1 MAEIDSLEIKISA
14 SAEQANKAIR
24 HLTRSLGALSSSLKF
39 DTSSFEKLGKINSNN
54 FKKLGEGLQSFAN
67 AARSL
72 QGVDGNNFNKLSD
85 GLSKLASIDPSKLEA
100 LGKIDGNSFRG
111 LGDGVKA
118 LSVGL
123 KDLKGVSAKK
133 FETLASGIERLG
145 AIQVGNMQTVASAL
159 TSLADGIR
167 TLSGVNFDN
176 RNLQNLINS
185 LTRLSNANVGSL
197 ESVDFT
203 GIGNKIKELATA
215 LSGADKVEQN
225 TISMVNAI
233 AKLAGAG
240 ANIGAVTTELPRLGT
255 ALKDFMN
262 TMSGAPILASETI
275 AFTQAIGQLA
285 SAGSKAKTVADS
297 LEHLGNELKRFM
309 QTMATAPSVSAGV
322 IRMTEAL
329 ARLANAGGGSG
340 RAASSLGNALN
351 GLNISAIRLMPNM
364 SRLSVSIKKLGTQMS
379 KTVNNVKSLGRQLLG
394 AMGIVGG
401 VYGAIRGIKK
411 SIDISSDLTEVQNV
425 VDVTFKDM
433 AYKVEEFAETSIEQ
447 FGLSELSLK
456 QYASRFQAMGS
467 AMGINSSLISDAN
480 SRLSEMTNGYISA
493 SDSMSDVSLNLTKL
507 TADMASF
514 YNVEQKVVAE
524 DLAAIFTGQTRPLR
538 DYGLDLTQATLQEW
552 ALKQGLD
559 ADIKS
564 MSQAEKTMLRYQ
576 YVMANTGAAHDDF
589 SRTAKTWANQTRIL
603 KQNFEQLASVMGRSF
618 ISALKPLVEALNA
631 AMSHI
636 IAFAETVSNAL
647 GKIFGWKFE
656 KGSAAGGLA
665 DLVGDAGALEEG
677 LGGAEEAAK
686 KLNKQLRAFDEL
698 NVINTDDGDG
708 AGGAGAGGIGAG
720 GAAGQGGQWVQT
732 DSILQDYE
740 SSLDTLY
747 KLGDYIG
754 TKLSEAMERIDWN
767 GVYEKARNF
776 GSGLANFLNGLISPQ
791 LFSNI
796 GTTVA
801 GALNTALH
809 FLDSFGLW
817 FNWKKFGDSLAA
829 GLLGFLNNIQWDVA
843 LSAAKNW
850 GRGIAT
856 TLNNF
861 LTPETFSATGHAIAK
876 ALNTAIQFA
885 LSFGQTFDFK
895 NLGESIA
902 AGINDFFATFNFKD
916 LAATINV
923 WAKGILDAVITA
935 LDKTDWDLIGK
946 QIGEFL
952 ADIDLWAIGGKVGK
966 ALWKAINAGIKTFA
980 SSFSKAPVKTTLITL
995 VAIPKAL
1002 KAIADSRLIKG
1013 IQNLVKY
1020 FGNLASTAKLVITA
1034 LAGNVTSLSALMT
1047 QFPRFG
1053 SMVSVAAQAFAE
1065 FRSGLSSQGFGAGL
1079 SQGLATLNNGIT
1091 NFRNSLSG
1099 LQKGVITAVAGFA
1112 EFTVISDVFEGLT
1125 LGSENLV
1132 AGIGKIAAAAGI
1144 AGAAM
1149 YTALGPA
1156 GIVIAAITGVA
1167 AAIKGIND
1175 ALDEIHIE
1183 NVGNAINNALSN
1195 PGGTPI
1201 DEVARKVSESI
1212 SSIGDSFSTISEKS
1226 SALDDADKKIE
1237 DIKFQIELVRAEL
1250 EAGTI
1255 TAEEATA
1262 KFNNLLSELQTA
1274 VSTKIGAINEY
1285 MLSAFGEGGTW
1296 GQAWENAGF
1305 NASEAVGK
1313 TLGLTSEM
1321 QTKFNEL
1328 VTQLAEAD
1336 PNSPEWANL
1345 QTQLYGIIGDTDK
1358 LQTAM
1363 SNFEYNMNSIDID
1376 YSKLVG
1382 KDGQLDST
1390 EVEAVMARVSE
1401 SVQKT
1406 YDDIELAGEEMAKQ
1420 LNDAIESAKVV
1431 GDNEAVAYF
1440 SKMLEELPAV
1450 INTQKQQVGLEAV
1463 AFTNTLQEDLVGGID
1478 KVVENAQ
1485 ASWDN
1490 LSRWDKTV
1498 NWGNDSQKYV
1508 DDYVAQYQSNV
1519 VDPISQQVESSLS
1532 QLGIDG
1538 AGWASNA
1545 MGEIFTGMWEYNMD
1559 TREMEISENFS
1570 SVVKNAISASES
1582 SLAETTSSF
1591 GSNIISGIGNSID
1604 QNSGTLTT
1612 SIGTAMS
1619 NMVKEAKEKLGIHS
1633 PSTVFAEIGSF
1644 VIEGLL
1650 NGITNLV
1657 GSITETWE
1665 SMKSTAIEVWETVSS
1680 SLSEKWATTKET
1692 AITTWGEIKENLNT
1706 TWDNMKATA
1715 ETNFGAIKDYIAEK
1729 WADSESSTDSTWG
1742 RIQETVSSIASDVS
1756 GVVSDKFAEITGS
1769 FSGFSTNAQS
1779 LWSSTWNNIQSTLN
1793 SILGSIK
1800 DAVGSAFDWI
1810 SNKINSIQSAAN
1822 GVVSGSLGGVVSGAI
1837 NGRTYTAT
1845 AQIPMFA
1852 KGGVFRGGNPFMA
1865 IVNDQPSGQTNVEAP
1880 LKVIKQALREELASF
1895 TDNFDTLQL
1904 TPAFEVGQFQPMPP
1918 PEFDFESRRQG
1929 VYEIAAEVQRENSR
1943 VYNNSD
1949 GYDNYSEELSL
1960 LMSQNQLLRRQNEL
1974 LEQILRK
1981 PAISNDEIG
1990 KRAVSYIQ
1998 GEERRLQKS
2007 LVGTY

>member
-1 MAEIDSLEIKISA
+1 MTTVDSLDIQISA
-14 SAEQANKAIR
+14 SAQKANAAIN
-24 HLTRSLGALSSSLKF
+24 SLSRNLDTLAKKLKF
-39 DTSSFEKLGKINSNN
+39 DTSSLEKLNNLNGDN
-54 FKKLGEGLQSFAN
+54 FKRLGEGIKDLSAGMKELKNVRTSDFN
-67 AARSL
+67 ALAK
-72 QGVDGNNFNKLSD
+72 GIEKLS
-85 GLSKLASIDPSKLEA
+85 AIPT
-100 LGKIDGNSFRG
+100 GN
-111 LGDGVKA
+111 L
-118 LSVGL
+118 
-123 KDLKGVSAKK
+123 
-133 FETLASGIERLG
+133 
-145 AIQVGNMQTVASAL
+145 QTVANAL
-159 TSLADGIR
+159 TPLADGIR
-167 TLSGVNFDN
+167 TLSSVNFDN

-197 ESVDFT
+197 SSVDFT

-240 ANIGAVTTELPRLGT
+240 ANISTVTAELPNLGT

-262 TMSGAPILASETI
+262 TMSRAPIIASETI

-285 SAGSKAKTVADS
+285 SAGSKAETVANS
-297 LEHLGNELKRFM
+297 LQHLGDELKRFM

-364 SRLSVSIKKLGTQMS
+364 SRLSVSIKGIGAQMS

-401 VYGAIRGIKK
+401 IYGAVRGIKK

-433 AYKVEEFAETSIEQ
+433 AYKVEKFAETSIEE

-514 YNVEQKVVAE
+514 HNVAQKDVAD

-559 ADIKS
+559 ADMKS

-576 YVMANTGAAHDDF
+576 YVMANTGAAHNDF

-603 KQNFEQLASVMGRSF
+603 KQNFEQLASVMGRTF

-656 KGSAAGGLA
+656 KGSAAGGLTG
-665 DLVGDAGALEEG
+665 LVGDAGALEEG

-698 NVINTDDGDG
+698 KVINTDDGGG

-809 FLDSFGLW
+809 FLDSFGET
-817 FNWKKFGDSLAA
+817 FDFTNFGNSLSD
-829 GLLGFLNNIQWDVA
+829 GLTSFLNGIQWETA
-843 LSAAKNW
+843 LSAASNW
-850 GRGIAT
+850 GKGI
-856 TLNNF
+856 
-861 LTPETFSATGHAIAK
+861 GD
-876 ALNTAIQFA
+876 ALNSFITPGTFGLVGSSVANALNVAVQFA
-885 LSFGQTFDFK
+885 LDLGTTLDF
-895 NLGESIA
+895 NQFGESIA
-902 AGINDFFATFNFKD
+902 TSVNNFFATFDFDK
-916 LAATINV
+916 LADTLNV
-923 WAKGILDAVITA
+923 WAKGVLDAMIAA
-935 LDKTDWDLIGK
+935 LEDTDWYEIGRK
-946 QIGEFL
+946 IGDFISE
-952 ADIDLWAIGGKVGK
+952 IDFVEISGKVANVVWEAIGA
-966 ALWKAINAGIKTFA
+966 ALETWTG
-980 SSFSKAPVKTTLITL
+980 SFREAPLETTLITAFAL
-995 VAIPKAL
+995 FKWTKLGSFVSVKIGQAIASALGIEVANAGIGTVLIAAL
-1002 KAIADSRLIKG
+1002 K
-1013 IQNLVKY
+1013 
-1020 FGNLASTAKLVITA
+1020 TAFSTA
-1034 LAGNVTSLSALMT
+1034 LAGAGGL
-1047 QFPRFG
+1047 
-1053 SMVSVAAQAFAE
+1053 
-1065 FRSGLSSQGFGAGL
+1065 SGLFTLDVTALVAEG
-1079 SQGLATLNNGIT
+1079 GLAT
-1091 NFRNSLSG
+1091 
-1099 LQKGVITAVAGFA
+1099 A
-1112 EFTVISDVFEGLT
+1112 GLT
-1125 LGSENLV
+1125 
-1132 AGIGKIAAAAGI
+1132 IG
-1144 AGAAM
+1144 
-1149 YTALGPA
+1149 TAIG
-1156 GIVIAAITGVA
+1156 GGVA
-1167 AAIKGIND
+1167 AAIAGWNLGQWINEAITGEEIDMSWAEQFDEIFKSFTDGSWKD
-1175 ALDEIHIE
+1175 ALRLW
-1183 NVGNAINNALSN
+1183 GNDI
-1195 PGGTPI
+1195 
-1201 DEVARKVSESI
+1201 R
-1212 SSIGDSFSTISEKS
+1212 
-1226 SALDDADKKIE
+1226 DA
-1237 DIKFQIELVRAEL
+1237 F
-1250 EAGTI
+1250 
-1255 TAEEATA
+1255 
-1262 KFNNLLSELQTA
+1262 
-1274 VSTKIGAINEY
+1274 
-1285 MLSAFGEGGTW
+1285 
-1296 GQAWENAGF
+1296 
-1305 NASEAVGK
+1305 
-1313 TLGLTSEM
+1313 
-1321 QTKFNEL
+1321 
-1328 VTQLAEAD
+1328 
-1336 PNSPEWANL
+1336 
-1345 QTQLYGIIGDTDK
+1345 
-1358 LQTAM
+1358 
-1363 SNFEYNMNSIDID
+1363 
-1376 YSKLVG
+1376 
-1382 KDGQLDST
+1382 
-1390 EVEAVMARVSE
+1390 
-1401 SVQKT
+1401 
-1406 YDDIELAGEEMAKQ
+1406 IELANWRSEV
-1420 LNDAIESAKVV
+1420 IEKWK
-1431 GDNEAVAYF
+1431 EAG
-1440 SKMLEELPAV
+1440 KNL
-1450 INTQKQQVGLEAV
+1450 INGL
-1463 AFTNTLQEDLVGGID
+1463 LDGITG
-1478 KVVENAQ
+1478 KI
-1485 ASWDN
+1485 S
-1490 LSRWDKTV
+1490 TIG
-1498 NWGNDSQKYV
+1498 NWVKEHIF
-1508 DDYVAQYQSNV
+1508 
-1519 VDPISQQVESSLS
+1519 DPFI
-1532 QLGIDG
+1532 
-1538 AGWASNA
+1538 
-1545 MGEIFTGMWEYNMD
+1545 TG
-1559 TREMEISENFS
+1559 F
-1570 SVVKNAISASES
+1570 KNA
-1582 SLAETTSSF
+1582 F
-1591 GSNIISGIGNSID
+1591 
-1604 QNSGTLTT
+1604 
-1612 SIGTAMS
+1612 
-1619 NMVKEAKEKLGIHS
+1619 GIHS
-1633 PSTVFAEIGSF
+1633 PSTVMMEMGAYI
-1644 VIEGLL
+1644 IQGLL
-1650 NGITNLV
+1650 DGITSLV

-1779 LWSSTWNNIQSTLN
+1779 LWSSTWDNIQSTLN

-1810 SNKINSIQSAAN
+1810 SSKINSIQSAAN

-1865 IVNDQPSGQTNVEAP
+1865 IVNDQPRGQTNVETP
-1880 LKVIKQALREELASF
+1880 LKVIREALREELASF

-1904 TPAFEVGQFQPMPP
+1904 TPTFEVGQFQPMPP
-1918 PEFDFESRRQG
+1918 LEFSREYQWRG
-1929 VYEIAAEVQRENSR
+1929 VYETAQAHQREQERAMMKSYGN
-1943 VYNNSD
+1943 VYGNDDD
-1949 GYDNYSEELSL
+1949 GYSEEIYILR
-1960 LMSQNQLLRRQNEL
+1960 SQNELLRRQNEL
-1974 LEQILRK
+1974 LEQIARK
-1981 PAISNDEIG
+1981 EFGISKSDIG
-1990 KRAVSYIQ
+1990 KAARDYSIEYFNRTGNPAYQ
-1998 GEERRLQKS
+1998 F
-2007 LVGTY
+2007 